1 MKTLVTRRP
10 IARRKLS
17 EIVEEELELMIRQGE
32 FAEGEQLPSE
42 REMMAMF
49 DVGRP
54 SVREALSALSRKG
67 LVKITSGERA
77 RVSRPS
83 PESIIAELSGMAKDY
98 LHSPGGVRHFEQ
110 LRQFFESSLVRYAAE
125 HATDEQIEVLKVAL
139 ENNYNS
145 MNSPELFSKTDVVFH
160 RMLAS
165 IPENPIFLS
174 IHQAMVDWLITAR
187 ASVKDPHALALTS
200 YNHHSEIFEAIKAH
214 DPDRAEQALRDHLD
228 NVYETYYS

>member
-1 MKTLVTRRP
+1 MKTVVPRRP
-10 IARRKLS
+10 IAKRKLS

-42 REMMAMF
+42 RDLMAMF

-77 RVSRPS
+77 RVCRPS
-83 PESIIAELSGMAKDY
+83 ADTIIAELSGMAKDF
-98 LHSPGGVRHFEQ
+98 LHTPGGVRHFEQ

-125 HATDEQIEVLKVAL
+125 YATDEQIEALQIAL
-139 ENNYNS
+139 ENNYSSIN
-145 MNSPELFSKTDVVFH
+145 NPDLFSKTDVVFH
-160 RMLAS
+160 RVLAS

-187 ASVKDPHALALTS
+187 PQVKDPLSLALTS
-200 YNHHSEIFEAIKAH
+200 YKHHSDIFEAIKAH
-214 DPDRAEQALRDHLD
+214 DPERAEAALRSHLD
-228 NVYETYYS
+228 NVYEIYYQ